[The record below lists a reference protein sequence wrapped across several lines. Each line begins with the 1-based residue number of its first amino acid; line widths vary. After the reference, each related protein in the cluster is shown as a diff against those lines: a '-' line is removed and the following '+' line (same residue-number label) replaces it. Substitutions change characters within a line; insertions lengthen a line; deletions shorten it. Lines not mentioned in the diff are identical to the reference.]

1 MIYFYKNYNEYSKL
15 ATFLSIIGG
24 ACYAIGVYVLFLPFL
39 EDSTSQDDPMVGFI
53 ICPVFLLIGYGFNAW
68 AKSMALK
75 KQKQKI
81 NSANLELS
89 KSDNSSNK
97 VNNDDKIEEIDK
109 PDKSNK
115 VINVSFSNNHLDD
128 DEMDDDDE
136 DYDDSDDDD
145 DEIDDYDEDYD
156 EDDDDLDDDDEEREP
171 IKTVI
176 EVSFPST
183 NKTSK
188 KSSSKV
194 ENKGKE
200 KNSNVKRTSS
210 VIKEIKRKSEK

>member
-1 MIYFYKNYNEYSKL
+1 MMKMMMIN
-15 ATFLSIIGG
+15 AVT
-24 ACYAIGVYVLFLPFL
+24 AGVG
-39 EDSTSQDDPMVGFI
+39 D
-53 ICPVFLLIGYGFNAW
+53 
-68 AKSMALK
+68 
-75 KQKQKI
+75 
-81 NSANLELS
+81 
-89 KSDNSSNK
+89 
-97 VNNDDKIEEIDK
+97 
-109 PDKSNK
+109 
-115 VINVSFSNNHLDD
+115 
-128 DEMDDDDE
+128 
-136 DYDDSDDDD
+136 
-145 DEIDDYDEDYD
+145 
-156 EDDDDLDDDDEEREP
+156 